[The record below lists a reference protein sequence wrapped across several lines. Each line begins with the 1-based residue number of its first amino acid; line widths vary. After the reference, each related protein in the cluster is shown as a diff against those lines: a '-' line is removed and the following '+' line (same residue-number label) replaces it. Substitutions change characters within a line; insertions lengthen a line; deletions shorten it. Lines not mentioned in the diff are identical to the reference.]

1 MERAKDVLG
10 TSIDRERGSN
20 LVEFAILAPLLILL
34 VFGIFTIARAFNI
47 NNTLEHAARE
57 AARLGAVNTDLTAIQ
72 NAARGETDAASIAWG
87 SIAYCIAE
95 MDDATV
101 DASAVAGSVGGT
113 PLAAPC
119 VTTLNG
125 AGADDPT
132 SGERI
137 QVLLAFPDYELDF
150 LLFSIDVD
158 LIATAVSREEP
169 GA

>member
-1 MERAKDVLG
+1 MLG
-10 TSIDRERGSN
+10 RQPTNNERGSN

-34 VFGIFTIARAFNI
+34 VFGIFTVARAFNV

-57 AARLGAVNTDLTAIQ
+57 AARLGAVDTDLTAIQ
-72 NAARGETDAASIAWG
+72 NAAQGEIAAASIPWG
-87 SIAYCIAE
+87 DVAFCIAE

-101 DASAVAGSVGGT
+101 DASAASGSVNGT

-119 VTTLNG
+119 VTVTNG

-137 QVLLAFPDYELDF
+137 QVLLAVPGYTLNF
-150 LLFSIDVD
+150 LLFDIDVD

>member
-1 MERAKDVLG
+1 MLG
-10 TSIDRERGSN
+10 KQDIDKERGSN

-34 VFGIFTIARAFNI
+34 VFGIFTVARAFNLK
-47 NNTLEHAARE
+47 NTLEHAARE
-57 AARLGAVNTDLTAIQ
+57 AARLGAVDTNLASIQ
-72 NAARGETDAASIAWG
+72 GAAQGEIQAASIPWG
-87 SIAYCIAE
+87 DVAFCFAE

-101 DASAVAGSVGGT
+101 DASAVSGSVNGT

-119 VTTLNG
+119 VTTTNG
-125 AGADDPT
+125 AGANDPT

-137 QVLLAFPDYELDF
+137 QVLLAVPDYSLDF
-150 LLFSIDVD
+150 VFFDIEVD